1 MGRGICW
8 DRPEIMLKIAG
19 CIVDGHD
26 LWLVVVAGLVCML
39 ASHASCSLL
48 HRARRQEKQRTLW
61 LSAAAIAMGC
71 GVWATHFIAMLAY
84 RTPMLVGYDVP
95 LTVLSALIAV
105 CLSGVGLWLVLDRK
119 SGVEGKSV

>member
-1 MGRGICW
+1 
-8 DRPEIMLKIAG
+8 MLKIAG

-39 ASHASCSLL
+39 ASHASFSLL

-105 CLSGVGLWLVLDRK
+105 CLSGCAEERRVGKEWVGTCRAW
-119 SGVEGKSV
+119 GAPCT